1 MEGREE
7 GGREGG
13 GSISGEEEGRGG
25 WEREGREE
33 EEKGEKETHEEE
45 QPKQQ
50 PIKVAREET
59 EVVVRGGGHAVQYG
73 RDGVE
78 DEHRCCVCY

>member
-1 MEGREE
+1 MNVCG
-7 GGREGG
+7 
-13 GSISGEEEGRGG
+13 EGRGDG
-25 WEREGREE
+25 KERRK
-33 EEKGEKETHEEE
+33 EKSTYEEE

-50 PIKVAREET
+50 SIKVAREET